1 MYILDITKATQNMSI
16 NEMKDIIFEN
26 YYKRIR
32 FFKESSYYSL
42 KRLKKIDLLSLANK
56 LIENVHDPHN
66 AK

>member
-1 MYILDITKATQNMSI
+1 MYIPDITKATQNMSI
-16 NEMKDIIFEN
+16 NEMKDFIFEN

-42 KRLKKIDLLSLANK
+42 KRLKKIDLLSLAKK